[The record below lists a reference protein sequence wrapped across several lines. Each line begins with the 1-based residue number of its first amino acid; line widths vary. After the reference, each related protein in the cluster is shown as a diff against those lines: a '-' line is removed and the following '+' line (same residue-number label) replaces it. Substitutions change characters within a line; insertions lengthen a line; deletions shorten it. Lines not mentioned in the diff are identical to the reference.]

1 MNLTALLAFGAFF
14 SFIFLGSL
22 LMQQELGYSPTQT
35 GLAWLATTTTEF
47 VTASVA
53 GRLAAVVSVRRLL
66 MVGLMLMAAGMVWL
80 TQVPADADY
89 LTDLLPAFLLAGLGL
104 GLCGPSLQIGALSV
118 VTTSETVVASGLI
131 ETMREIGPAAGVA
144 AVSTV
149 LVAGS
154 GLAGFH
160 AAFAAIG
167 VLAGLGTIIAAI
179 GFRRA
184 G

>member
-1 MNLTALLAFGAFF
+1 MA
-14 SFIFLGSL
+14 
-22 LMQQELGYSPTQT
+22 
-35 GLAWLATTTTEF
+35 
-47 VTASVA
+47 
-53 GRLAAVVSVRRLL
+53 
-66 MVGLMLMAAGMVWL
+66 GLMLIAAGMVWL

-104 GLCGPSLQIGALSV
+104 GLCGPSLQIGALSG
-118 VTTSETVVASGLI
+118 VTASESGIASGLI

-167 VLAGLGTIIAAI
+167 VLAGLGAIIAAI